1 MREEKKVKEKIGQWR
16 LVRVLFLIYLVSLEK
31 SRLDNSNHTL
41 KNY

>member
-16 LVRVLFLIYLVSLEK
+16 LVRVLFLIYSVPLEK
-31 SRLDNSNHTL
+31 SRLDNSNYTL